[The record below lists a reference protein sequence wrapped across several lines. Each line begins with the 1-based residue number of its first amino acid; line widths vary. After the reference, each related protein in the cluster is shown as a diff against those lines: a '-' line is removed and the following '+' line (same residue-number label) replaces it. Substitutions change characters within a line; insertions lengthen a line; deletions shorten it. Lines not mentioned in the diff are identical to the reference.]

1 MYKKLF
7 VLSSAILLM
16 GCDMT
21 GSEETPTPE
30 DNTGGD
36 TDVPV
41 EEVVDTPE
49 EDVED
54 PVAEV
59 EEPATGGSHT
69 LVNLINEGTFVEPSA
84 LQAWSD
90 YQSVVEDATYG
101 EITLLNEE
109 TVDFSQLDGDSKE
122 DIDGRFESIGLRD
135 DVYIETANVSD
146 TEFLDYYRYPAEPES
161 EYSET
166 SDFLAELAFYYVD
179 GNLMF
184 SSITPGFYMLE
195 MNNLPDAANLTTFLE
210 VSEIEAIDPQV
221 YTVAEMKIN
230 GNLIRQV
237 MIPASNVNEEGT
249 EEMLAFY
256 FFIHDETIV
265 QYAYLPF
272 ETVMQSFPDYSV
284 MVYQQLIPTL
294 TELDI

>member
-21 GSEETPTPE
+21 GSEETPTTE

-59 EEPATGGSHT
+59 EEPATGGSHM

>member
-1 MYKKLF
+1 MYKRLIF
-7 VLSSAILLM
+7 LSSVFLLI
-16 GCDMT
+16 GCDRAGT
-21 GSEETPTPE
+21 KETPVPEGSTSEETEAPI
-30 DNTGGD
+30 
-36 TDVPV
+36 
-41 EEVVDTPE
+41 EEVMDTPE

-54 PVAEV
+54 PAAEV

-69 LVNLINEGTFVEPSA
+69 LTNLINEGTFVEPTA
-84 LQAWSD
+84 IQAWSD
-90 YQSVVEDATYG
+90 YQSVVENATYG

-122 DIDGRFESIGLRD
+122 EIDGRFESIGLRD
-135 DVYIETANVSD
+135 DVFIETANVSE
-146 TEFLDYYRYPAEPES
+146 TEFLDYYRYPADPDS

-210 VSEIEAIDPQV
+210 VSEIEAINPQV

-256 FFIHDETIV
+256 FFIHDETII

-284 MVYQQLIPTL
+284 MVYQQLIPAI

>member
-21 GSEETPTPE
+21 GSEETPTTE